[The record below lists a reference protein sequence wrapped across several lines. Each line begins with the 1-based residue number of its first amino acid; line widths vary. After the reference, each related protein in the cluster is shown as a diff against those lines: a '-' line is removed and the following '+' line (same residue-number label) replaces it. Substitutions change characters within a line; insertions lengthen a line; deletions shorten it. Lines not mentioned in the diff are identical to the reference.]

1 MWRAIVLPSQRRVLI
16 LVENLPVPF
25 DRRVWLEAQTL
36 VEAGWKVSVI
46 CPKGQKRYTESYEH
60 LDGVDI
66 YRFGLPAT
74 STGVLSYL
82 QEYGVAFV
90 QTLRLVAKVLR
101 RGGFDVIHATNPPD
115 LFFMI
120 GLLLK
125 PFGKRFVFDQHDLSP
140 ETFSVQFKGRPWPMV
155 FGIYWTLRL
164 LERLTYATSN
174 VVIATNESIRDI
186 ATNRGGVSPDRTF
199 VVRSGPDHDR
209 LYQVPVDEALRG
221 GKQHLICYVG
231 VMGLQDGVDYL
242 LRAVD
247 WMVNTQR
254 RNDFR
259 VAVIGDGDYAP
270 TLKRLVQEL
279 GLGEAV
285 TFTGRI
291 SDEDLRKHL
300 STASVCISPDPENGL
315 NEHHTMNKVLEYM
328 AMGKPQVAFDLT
340 ETRRSAGGA
349 ALYATA
355 NSHEEMG
362 QKILQLLDDP
372 GLRDQLGAAGR
383 ERIENGLGWE
393 HTRTEL
399 VKAYDFLASGE
410 RPQLKTW
417 NARDGSRPTEERSG
431 G

>member
-1 MWRAIVLPSQRRVLI
+1 MSVLPSLRRVLI

-36 VEAGWKVSVI
+36 TEAGWKVSVI
-46 CPKGQKRYTESYEH
+46 CPKGQDRYTDSYER
-60 LDGVDI
+60 LDGIDI
-66 YRFGLPAT
+66 YRFALPAT
-74 STGVLSYL
+74 STGVFSYL
-82 QEYGVAFV
+82 REYGVAFAK
-90 QTLRLVAKVLR
+90 TLRLIVKVLR

-115 LFFMI
+115 LFFI
-120 GLLLK
+120 FGLLLK

-140 ETFSVQFKGRPWPMV
+140 ETFAVQFEGRPRPMV
-155 FGIYWTLRL
+155 LGIYWVLRL
-164 LERLTYATSN
+164 LERLTYATSSA
-174 VVIATNESIRDI
+174 VIATNESVRQI
-186 ATNRGGVSPDRTF
+186 AISRGNVSPDRTF

-209 LYQVPVDEALRG
+209 LYQVPVDETLRG
-221 GKQHLICYVG
+221 EKRHLICYVG

-242 LRAVD
+242 LRAVH
-247 WMVNTQR
+247 WMVTEQR
-254 RNDFR
+254 RDDFR
-259 VAVIGDGDYAP
+259 VVLIGDGDHAP
-270 TLKRLVQEL
+270 TLKGLVQEL
-279 GLGEAV
+279 GLEETV

-291 SDEDLRKHL
+291 SDEDLRKYL
-300 STASVCISPDPENGL
+300 SSAAVCVSPDPANGL

-340 ETRRSAGGA
+340 ETRRSAEGS
-349 ALYATA
+349 ALYATP

-372 GLRDQLGAAGR
+372 ELRDQLGERGR

-399 VKAYDFLASGE
+399 VRAYEYLSGGE
-410 RPQLKTW
+410 RPQLETW
-417 NARDGSRPTEERSG
+417 GARDGAPKERSG